1 MTTCDGERAG
11 DADSAK
17 REPATTVSDT
27 SAAAASTHV
36 QTRSHISYT
45 ITGHMFGNRPMRA
58 VVAQHR
64 DTIALDDDTNV
75 NIVEISIQQAQVI
88 IQGILEAAAAAA
100 ASTSTKQ
107 E

>member
-1 MTTCDGERAG
+1 MENELETPTLRNVNLQQQ
-11 DADSAK
+11 SA
-17 REPATTVSDT
+17 THQ
-27 SAAAASTHV
+27 AAAASTHV

-88 IQGILEAAAAAA
+88 IQGILEPAAAAA